1 MKKKILSFFILFF
14 GDVFSQDF
22 SIGFIYSNL
31 LTSKNYE
38 SVSIYS
44 LEGEYEFLENTLSA
58 GFAASYIDA
67 RINNNFIKNPPQDNP
82 IENTFKL
89 GLQGKY
95 FPYFYKNDS
104 FTIKPYIGI
113 ELGLYTST

>member
-1 MKKKILSFFILFF
+1 MKESIVFLILIF
-14 GDVFSQDF
+14 GNVFSQDF
-22 SIGFIYSNL
+22 SIGFNYSNL

-67 RINNNFIKNPPQDNP
+67 SINNNFIKNPSQDNP
-82 IENTFKL
+82 VENTFHIFIKMIH
-89 GLQGKY
+89 LQ
-95 FPYFYKNDS
+95 
-104 FTIKPYIGI
+104 
-113 ELGLYTST
+113 